1 MRKMIFFGSLF
12 VDKRSRKVS
21 ATKIAESFL
30 DETPAKN
37 LPGHLCDPCEAE
49 AAVCEVH
56 ALPSSAAVERLLST
70 GTDVLRP
77 KKRDYQTSISKC

>member
-30 DETPAKN
+30 DETPEKNILATFATHAK
-37 LPGHLCDPCEAE
+37 LKLLFVKYMPC
-49 AAVCEVH
+49 
-56 ALPSSAAVERLLST
+56 RLAQLSNVFCRQEQT
-70 GTDVLRP
+70 FSGP
-77 KKRDYQTSISKC
+77 KERDYQTSISKC

>member
-37 LPGHLCDPCEAE
+37 ILARPP
-49 AAVCEVH
+49 
-56 ALPSSAAVERLLST
+56 
-70 GTDVLRP
+70 LRP
-77 KKRDYQTSISKC
+77 MGS